1 MMKKFLNGLVQA
13 SLRWR
18 RLREHLAFQIRQRH
32 FDLLQIRVPLSANL
46 VAPVLSDEA
55 WISFSEI
62 FLQGEYG
69 QVFRLLPLPV
79 RWIDLGCHA
88 GFFSLFVEQG
98 RRLEGRGGTPQAL
111 LVDADT
117 RSARAIER
125 VIALNG
131 LQGQMRF
138 QHGAVSAGTGTVPFS
153 QRAFMASGVTAID
166 DHPGERAAVPII
178 TPDRIVELISPPYD
192 LVKVDIEGSEHDFI
206 GHYRPV
212 WSAARHLVLECHDS
226 PHTGDAWET
235 GADRIVASTGFE
247 RLQLEDRP
255 DEPERHAGLL
265 VLRNPAFD
273 SAPTLAG
280 AGARQV

>member
-13 SLRWR
+13 PLRWR

-32 FDLLQIRVPLSANL
+32 FDLLQIRVPLSAGL
-46 VAPVLSDEA
+46 VAPVVSDES

-62 FLQGEYG
+62 FLQEEYG
-69 QVFRLLPLPV
+69 QVFRLLPLPD

-98 RRLEGRGGTPQAL
+98 RRLEGRGGKPQAL

-131 LQGQMRF
+131 LKGQMTF
-138 QHGAVSAGTGTVPFS
+138 QHGAVSGGTGTVQFS
-153 QRAFMASGVTAID
+153 QRAFMASGVAAIN
-166 DHPGERAAVPII
+166 DHPGEPAAVPII
-178 TPDRIVELISPPYD
+178 TPGRIVELLSPPYD

-206 GHYRPV
+206 DHYKPV

-226 PHTGDAWET
+226 PSTGESWET
-235 GADRIVASTGFE
+235 GAGRIVANTGFE
-247 RLQLEDRP
+247 RLRLEGRP

-273 SAPTLAG
+273 SQPAPA
-280 AGARQV
+280 AAVSRQV